1 MSSMFFILIL
11 CSCFLSFFTN
21 GVEVKLAVKEKI
33 ELHRKFK
40 LYNKPAIEEI
50 KTFNGDTYK
59 CVDFYKQP
67 AFDHPLL
74 RNHSYHPN
82 LDQYK
87 LQNVSQQSSWISELW
102 ANGKGCP
109 DGTVPIRKY
118 TRKEF
123 IRVHKL
129 FQKLYPSDAPVPGRF
144 RATVHTKD
152 GPHTFYGGSAALSV
166 YNFAVGEGQYSASY
180 LTLRAAQDQL
190 QYGWW
195 INPSMYGGDGT
206 TRLFLSTEVEKTKCW
221 NLMCGGY
228 VHTHKSIPLDAPI
241 TRVTRRGSISPI
253 EIVPK
258 IVKSPSTKQWNLFIT
273 HDIPLGFWPN
283 EVLKGLSGPAE
294 YLEWGGEAYNPPDKG
309 LSGPGMGSGYFP
321 IGIGSHDGYARV
333 MARYDEAGTYFNM
346 GNGELET
353 YSDNND
359 YYTVID
365 GGYSDEDFGHIAY
378 WGGKGKQG

>member
-1 MSSMFFILIL
+1 MSSRFYILVL
-11 CSCFLSFFTN
+11 CGCFLSFFTN

-40 LYNKPAIEEI
+40 LYNKPAVEEI

-87 LQNVSQQSSWISELW
+87 LQNVSQESSWISELW

-123 IRVHKL
+123 IHVHKL

-144 RATVHTKD
+144 
-152 GPHTFYGGSAALSV
+152 
-166 YNFAVGEGQYSASY
+166 
-180 LTLRAAQDQL
+180 
-190 QYGWW
+190 
-195 INPSMYGGDGT
+195 INPSMYDGNET

-228 VHTHKSIPLDAPI
+228 VHTHKSIPIDAPI
-241 TRVTRRGSISPI
+241 TRVTHRGDITPI

-283 EVLKGLSGPAE
+283 EVLKALSGPAE
-294 YLEWGGEAYNPPDKG
+294 YLEWGGEAYSPPDKG
-309 LSGPGMGSGYFP
+309 LLGPRMGSGYFP
-321 IGIGSHDGYARV
+321 IGDGSRDGYARV
-333 MARYDEAGTYFNM
+333 MARYDEAATYFDM

-353 YSDNND
+353 YSDNKD
-359 YYTVID
+359 YYRVID
-365 GGYSDEDFGHIAY
+365 GGYVDKDFGHMAY
-378 WGGKGKQG
+378 WGGTG

>member
-1 MSSMFFILIL
+1 
-11 CSCFLSFFTN
+11 
-21 GVEVKLAVKEKI
+21 
-33 ELHRKFK
+33 
-40 LYNKPAIEEI
+40 
-50 KTFNGDTYK
+50 
-59 CVDFYKQP
+59 
-67 AFDHPLL
+67 
-74 RNHSYHPN
+74 
-82 LDQYK
+82 
-87 LQNVSQQSSWISELW
+87 
-102 ANGKGCP
+102 
-109 DGTVPIRKY
+109 
-118 TRKEF
+118 
-123 IRVHKL
+123 
-129 FQKLYPSDAPVPGRF
+129 
-144 RATVHTKD
+144 
-152 GPHTFYGGSAALSV
+152 
-166 YNFAVGEGQYSASY
+166 
-180 LTLRAAQDQL
+180 
-190 QYGWW
+190 
-195 INPSMYGGDGT
+195 MYGGDGT

-258 IVKSPSTKQWNLFIT
+258 IVKIDMHHFQSPSTKQWNLFIT

-333 MARYDEAGTYFNM
+333 MARYDEAATYFNM
-346 GNGELET
+346 GNGELEI
-353 YSDNND
+353 YSDNKD

-365 GGYSDEDFGHIAY
+365 GGYSDKDFGHIAY